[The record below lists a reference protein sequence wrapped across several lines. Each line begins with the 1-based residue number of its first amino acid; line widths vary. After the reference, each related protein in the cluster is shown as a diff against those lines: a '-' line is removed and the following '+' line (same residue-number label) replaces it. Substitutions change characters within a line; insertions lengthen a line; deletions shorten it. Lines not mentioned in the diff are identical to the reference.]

1 MTKRAAAF
9 DCLVLRHQSWRFCF
23 SHKMEELKMTEC
35 VCPKRGV
42 CRQTPTSA
50 RWGTNTVN
58 HPPWSAQP
66 IHPFP
71 HRSLQLTESRLFWG
85 RIRTPEQSQHGL
97 LVYCGGADKRA
108 LSNRDLCLTPVEIK
122 VAKKMSRLHLQDGNI
137 DFMGS
142 LFLLPA
148 EKQLFLITLK
158 HIWTGHAFETHVS
171 LNHI

>member
-1 MTKRAAAF
+1 MEDCHTNNSMTKRAAAF

-23 SHKMEELKMTEC
+23 PHEMEELKMTEC

-42 CRQTPTSA
+42 CRQTLTSA

-58 HPPWSAQP
+58 HPLWLAQP

-108 LSNRDLCLTPVEIK
+108 LSNRDLCLTPEEIK
-122 VAKKMSRLHLQDGNI
+122 VATKMSGNI
-137 DFMGS
+137 NSILCGVYFY
-142 LFLLPA
+142 FLL
-148 EKQLFLITLK
+148 KINFLKL
-158 HIWTGHAFETHVS
+158 H
-171 LNHI
+171 